1 MQTNPQ
7 PQMEYRRLGPTG
19 LKVSAL
25 GFGNWLT
32 SDKPDFQERTT
43 EMIKKS
49 YELGINFFDTAEVY
63 GSGEA
68 EIAMGK
74 AFKELNL
81 PREQL
86 VISTKIFWG
95 GKGVNDVGLSRKH
108 ILEGTANCLKRLQLD
123 YVDIIFCHRPDFET
137 PLEETCRAFDY
148 LINTGKTF
156 YWGTSEWPADRISEA
171 YRVCDRLGLH
181 RPVVEQPQYSMI
193 ARERFEK
200 EYAQLFSENQM
211 GTTIWSPLAGGVL
224 TGKYNEGIPEGS
236 RFDSENPLLKSIF
249 EKSFAPDKKE
259 KTLKMLT
266 SLGEIAKE
274 IGCSQAQLALGWA
287 LANDN
292 VSVCLFGATKI
303 AQIED
308 NIKAIEVYPKLT
320 PEILQKIETV
330 LDNAPEP
337 VFDFKNR
344 RPGKSYR

>member
-1 MQTNPQ
+1 MESA

-19 LKVSAL
+19 LKVSVL

-32 SDKPDFQERTT
+32 SDKPDFQARTA

-49 YELGINFFDTAEVY
+49 YDLGVNFFDTAEVY
-63 GSGEA
+63 GAGEA

-108 ILEGTANCLKRLQLD
+108 ILEGTENSLKRLQLS

-148 LINTGKTF
+148 LINNGKTF

-171 YRVCDRLGLH
+171 YRICDRLGLH
-181 RPVVEQPQYSMI
+181 RPIAEQPQYSML

-200 EYAQLFSENQM
+200 EYDSLFNENQM

-224 TGKYNEGIPEGS
+224 TGKYNNGIPEGS
-236 RFDSENPLLKSIF
+236 RFDSDNPLLKSIF
-249 EKSFAPDKKE
+249 ERMFSAEKKE
-259 KTLKMLT
+259 KTLKTLT
-266 SLGEIAKE
+266 GLGEIAKE
-274 IGCSQAQLALGWA
+274 VGCSQAQLALAWA
-287 LANDN
+287 IANKN
-292 VSVCLFGATKI
+292 VSVTLFGATTI

-308 NIKAIEVYPKLT
+308 NIKAVQVYHKLT

-330 LDNAPEP
+330 LGNAPEP
-337 VFDFKNR
+337 VMDFKNR
-344 RPGKSYR
+344 RPGKPYR